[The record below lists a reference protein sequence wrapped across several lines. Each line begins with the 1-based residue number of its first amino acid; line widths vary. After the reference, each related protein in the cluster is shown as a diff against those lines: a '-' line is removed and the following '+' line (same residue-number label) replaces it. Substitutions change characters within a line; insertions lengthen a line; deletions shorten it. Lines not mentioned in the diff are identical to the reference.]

1 MIRTLQSEWQ
11 ELNSGAYP
19 NLRAQ
24 GWRERNSRCIGYGRR
39 ICRDARDFV
48 VLLSMRES
56 AWTRNCI
63 RHGARNRGRVR
74 RGLGCGREGKN
85 FVKGNAVS
93 SSSIRH
99 NSATC
104 VKSDARSRETT
115 FVSSLDWV
123 SVSSIRAITTFPLLK
138 SFTIKLHCRQFGRKP
153 IHTCFQWHIRIW
165 CPLYCVLTGPPQR
178 RTYPFEVQGTF
189 RDS

>member
-1 MIRTLQSEWQ
+1 MTCIYNFVTKPKLSVVLRFIFVSPSDLLNGYINQTCPTCVFAMIRTLQSEWQ

-115 FVSSLDWV
+115 FVGSLD
-123 SVSSIRAITTFPLLK
+123 
-138 SFTIKLHCRQFGRKP
+138 
-153 IHTCFQWHIRIW
+153 
-165 CPLYCVLTGPPQR
+165 
-178 RTYPFEVQGTF
+178 RTPA
-189 RDS
+189 